1 MGWHNKG
8 GFVVVTGSIKT
19 SIHESGISSDAKS
32 DHSVLVLSLS
42 GEVLNANQL
51 FLSSMKMDNKDV
63 EGFPFI
69 EFFPEEERRKVAN
82 YISILSNHNSFFP
95 FKARMLNS
103 KGENV
108 FFHWTSAN
116 VPLGETIQLVGQV
129 EEEPESEECL
139 NDLDISW
146 RDSFFERAGNAK
158 VISDLDGNILFTN
171 KAFEKLFGWTLE
183 DLQQEV
189 DSLFPDHLRHERTSH
204 TKKIMTGLN
213 VVRNLTYRKKKN
225 GQIIP
230 VKTVNSPIYD
240 SSHKVIGF
248 SVEVKDLSE
257 LMEAKKQVEIQK
269 AVIEEQEYLLSSI
282 MDQIDEGIALYDIE
296 LDALTYF
303 SPGYLDIWEVDS
315 EKLKKDHS
323 ILQQKVLPPYRDEFI
338 KVVEILSGQPQIIEY
353 QIETNGLN
361 KWLRSKITPYY
372 GKDGTVKRQII
383 LTQDIT
389 ELKSR
394 EMMLRKTDKLGV
406 VGRLAA
412 GIAHEIRNPLTSIK
426 GFLQL
431 LATDSKNRYTDVILS
446 ELERI
451 ESIMNEFLT
460 MAKPYQE
467 NDMKVRDL
475 NGVVDEVRSFM
486 TPEAIMNRV
495 QIDPDYLED
504 KMMVNFEA
512 KQIKQVL
519 INLIK
524 NAIEAMPEGG
534 SIRLKTYEIIGHAV
548 IEITDEG
555 TGIPKERLARLG
567 EPFYSN
573 KEKGSGLGLMV
584 SYRII
589 QNHGGTIQ
597 FFSEVGKGTTVQI
610 KLPISYEQV

>member
-1 MGWHNKG
+1 MVLG
-8 GFVVVTGSIKT
+8 GIQQH
-19 SIHESGISSDAKS
+19 IDESNPIVNIEIN
-32 DHSVLVLSLS
+32 HSVLVMNLN
-42 GEVLNANQL
+42 GEVLNANQT
-51 FLSSMKMDNKDV
+51 FLSSVKMENADI

-69 EFFPEEERRKVAN
+69 DFFPVEERRKVSN
-82 YISILSNHNSFFP
+82 YISVISNHQSFFP
-95 FKARMLNS
+95 FKARMVNT

-108 FFHWTSAN
+108 FYYWTSAN
-116 VPLGETIQLVGQV
+116 VQQDGLIRLVGQV
-129 EEEPESEECL
+129 EEEPESDECL
-139 NDLDISW
+139 NDVDISW
-146 RDSFFERAGNAK
+146 RDSFFERTGNPK
-158 VISDLDGNILFTN
+158 LISDLDGNILFIN
-171 KAFEKLFGWTLE
+171 KAFEKLFGWSIE
-183 DLQQEV
+183 ELQQEAN
-189 DSLFPDHLRHERTSH
+189 SLFPDHLRHELTSH
-204 TKKIMTGLN
+204 KKRIMSGLN
-213 VVRNLTYRKKKN
+213 VVRNLTYRKKNN
-225 GQIIP
+225 GKIIP
-230 VKTVNSPIYD
+230 VKTTYSPIYD
-240 SSHKVIGF
+240 RFHKVIGF
-248 SVEVKDLSE
+248 SVDVKDLSE

-282 MDQIDEGIALYDIE
+282 MDHIDEGIALYDVE

-303 SPGYLDIWEVDS
+303 SPGYLEIWGVDS
-315 EKLKKDHS
+315 EELKKDHT
-323 ILQQKVLPPYRDEFI
+323 IIRQKVLPQYRDEFI
-338 KVVEILSGQPQIIEY
+338 KVKDAWIDQPHIMEY

-361 KWLRSKITPYY
+361 KWLRSKITPYF

-431 LATDSKNRYTDVILS
+431 LAIDSKSGYTDVILS

-460 MAKPYQE
+460 MAKPHQE

-486 TPEAIMNRV
+486 TPEALMNRV
-495 QIDPDYLED
+495 QLESDYQVD
-504 KMMVNFEA
+504 KIMVNFET

-524 NAIEAMPEGG
+524 NAIEAMHEGG
-534 SIRLKTYEIIGHAV
+534 SVRLKTYELASQAV

-555 TGIPKERLARLG
+555 TGIPKERLTRLG

-573 KEKGSGLGLMV
+573 KERGTGLGLMV

-589 QNHGGTIQ
+589 QNHSGTIQ

-610 KLPISYEQV
+610 KLPISNDLI